1 MERPLIQTVFVFVD
15 NRETHTNQRVRG
27 AIRAMIE
34 MKREEHGYFRGCLSQ
49 SVLEFFR
56 DYGVDCGSIS
66 DSTTPAEPRE
76 GEYEMGSVVGF
87 KGENLRGGL
96 AFVAPA
102 SLVARMLPVPEDNR
116 RIELQLRDWSG
127 EIANQL
133 AGRLKNKLAAH
144 AVDFEVGAAVC
155 FRGMSIRLSFLPNT
169 EGVSISVAMPAGIRV
184 YLDCA
189 FVQSSGSNSEPPMPI
204 VPEGDV
210 VIFD

>member
-1 MERPLIQTVFVFVD
+1 MKGQASSVD
-15 NRETHTNQRVRG
+15 
-27 AIRAMIE
+27 
-34 MKREEHGYFRGCLSQ
+34 EHSYFQGCLSQ

-56 DYGVDCGSIS
+56 DYGVDF
-66 DSTTPAEPRE
+66 DSTVVAPSGEVA
-76 GEYEMGSVVGF
+76 EYEMGSVVGF

-144 AVDFEVGAAVC
+144 AFDFEVGAAVC

-169 EGVSISVAMPAGIRV
+169 EGVSISFTMPAGVRV

-189 FVQSSGSNSEPPMPI
+189 FVRGSAADSEGSEGSEGSSEAPMPI

>member
-1 MERPLIQTVFVFVD
+1 
-15 NRETHTNQRVRG
+15 
-27 AIRAMIE
+27 
-34 MKREEHGYFRGCLSQ
+34 MKREEHNSYFRGYLSQ
-49 SVLEFFR
+49 SVVEFFR
-56 DYGVDCGSIS
+56 DYGVDCTSS
-66 DSTTPAEPRE
+66 TPASASE
-76 GEYEMGSVVGF
+76 EYEMGSIVGF

-144 AVDFEVGAAVC
+144 SFDFEVGAAVC

-169 EGVSISVAMPAGIRV
+169 DEGVSISFAMPSGVRV

-189 FVQSSGSNSEPPMPI
+189 FVQSSSASEPPMPI